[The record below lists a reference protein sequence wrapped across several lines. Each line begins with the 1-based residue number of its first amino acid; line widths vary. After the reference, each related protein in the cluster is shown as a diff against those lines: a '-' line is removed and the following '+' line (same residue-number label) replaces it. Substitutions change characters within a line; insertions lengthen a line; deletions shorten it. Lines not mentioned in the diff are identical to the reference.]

1 MYLSVMYMYIYACVG
16 LCTCIFLRVRMVVY
30 VCMCVRVCA
39 NVCVRVLRRD
49 GGADGSEMYQH
60 GELLMQIRSQMPRRF
75 AQID

>member
-1 MYLSVMYMYIYACVG
+1 MYGCV
-16 LCTCIFLRVRMVVY
+16 RVLFYVCVWSVY